1 MKFDRNESLF
11 FPYFTGSLIGGFGF
25 VDGLGEGVAL
35 ARVKVLDTKKYAW
48 TLKKICGFTLSEGLE
63 RTKPHLPGTPPGES

>member
-1 MKFDRNESLF
+1 M
-11 FPYFTGSLIGGFGF
+11 
-25 VDGLGEGVAL
+25 DGLGEGVAL

-63 RTKPHLPGTPPGES
+63 RTKPHLPGTFTGES